1 MALLLRGSHGSQ
13 ALSFDGQRLGVSVSR
28 AVPAT
33 ARPGPTSSGS
43 RLDAPEAHA
52 SLGRWPCLFVSE
64 FAWRARSSTSRIK
77 RDTQASHP
85 WKCDDVPAQVWPEN
99 IMDLRCRTL
108 RCLALVT
115 ATLVMLLPRQ
125 MFDIGHR
132 LQGSSGTL
140 RQAILGNVMMCLLR
154 SGPRTSWIC
163 GAEHSDVW
171 PWSLPHR

>member
-85 WKCDDVPAQVWPEN
+85 WKCDDVPAQVW
-99 IMDLRCRTL
+99 R
-108 RCLALVT
+108 LAREHHGFAVPNT
-115 ATLVMLLPRQ
+115 Q
-125 MFDIGHR
+125 MFGPGHCHIGD
-132 LQGSSGTL
+132 
-140 RQAILGNVMMCLLR
+140 AAA
-154 SGPRTSWIC
+154 P
-163 GAEHSDVW
+163 ADV
-171 PWSLPHR
+171 